1 MVNKKE
7 PWPAP
12 LSGYLCNHLCSGN
25 MNIRLNP
32 DDLVIVIR
40 RELALK
46 IVRLVALGLAA
57 AAGKLLV

>member
-1 MVNKKE
+1 MFT
-7 PWPAP
+7 
-12 LSGYLCNHLCSGN
+12 L

-46 IVRLVALGLAA
+46 IIRLVALGLAA
-57 AAGKLLV
+57 ATGKLLI